1 MKKHDKIV
9 LLEKDTLNTIEV
21 IISISLIDSYI
32 SYNKFVSVINVL
44 REYDE
49 MKEEMKNP
57 GLL

>member
-49 MKEEMKNP
+49 KKEEMKNP